1 MMKFLTLPPSRQRLF
16 SSAKSR
22 DDDLDKGVHPIKPSS
37 ASRHPLLRRHRSRWQ
52 RHVPYFLTSRKWT
65 SSSSSSHAPDPVTSS
80 SASSSSAAEY
90 SYHDS
95 SSISNTSVA
104 LGCNP
109 SIIHEVR
116 SVPSMGESVLGV
128 YLETSPSGDDTP
140 VPSANRDAAQNP
152 EGEGIKPFNRFTSCL
167 RLPDWVRKWTTT
179 PVPSF
184 SHRRSQRQRRRLG
197 RPDRFRQWR
206 YGGGI
211 PRQPLASS
219 SDGSSMDD
227 DNDVDSLQ
235 ASAHFSISCVSN
247 SRSTNAMERLAWD
260 SHDDDDDEED
270 EDEFY
275 EARHEEA
282 SPILTDTMRSSSSST
297 ASSSYGSPP
306 GRRPFMTLDSYLSRH
321 NPQIMKSKASKVTKT
336 TAASTSAATPS
347 TGGNGG
353 AAKVVDIA
361 HVDTSDNQSV
371 HSEMCMAVSFDH
383 DYAQLVLTAT
393 AQDDDD
399 DEDDD
404 DELSTFAGDDLLG
417 IAHSHPAAA
426 SGNRC
431 PSPPPSFVRGESQ
444 APPPRYSM
452 RQNPPHAHTGAN
464 PRPLSV
470 RPRNPWR
477 DMVVEEDEDGD
488 AGSFRGVEEW
498 SVAAASVLIET
509 TFTDWG
515 ASHDDDDA
523 DEDED
528 DDASNSKHGGGAVLA
543 ASSSVKVRHTKLG
556 AGSLPPR
563 PPGAAQRP
571 LARMPLDSAPGS
583 PSDRGEDNE
592 EDGESFRSD
601 ESECPFD
608 ERAFKA
614 PHLRSAQPGRRS
626 QFASAPRSGSKRA
639 VPLVEV

>member
-1 MMKFLTLPPSRQRLF
+1 MMKFFALPPSRQRLF
-16 SSAKSR
+16 SSAKSL
-22 DDDLDKGVHPIKPSS
+22 DDDLDKGTTHPIKPSS
-37 ASRHPLLRRHRSRWQ
+37 ASRHPLLRRHGSRWQ

-104 LGCNP
+104 LGNSL
-109 SIIHEVR
+109 SILHEVR

-128 YLETSPSGDDTP
+128 YLETSPSGVTL
-140 VPSANRDAAQNP
+140 VPSANRDDVAQNR
-152 EGEGIKPFNRFTSCL
+152 EGEGIKPLNRIKSCL
-167 RLPDWVRKWTTT
+167 RLPDWVRKWTAP

-184 SHRRSQRQRRRLG
+184 SHRRSQRQRRRLR

-219 SDGSSMDD
+219 SEGSNMVDE
-227 DNDVDSLQ
+227 NDVDSLQ

-247 SRSTNAMERLAWD
+247 SRNSNAMDRLAWD
-260 SHDDDDDEED
+260 SHDDEDEED

-275 EARHEEA
+275 EARNEEA
-282 SPILTDTMRSSSSST
+282 SPILTDTMRSSSSSST
-297 ASSSYGSPP
+297 ASSSYASPP

-321 NPQIMKSKASKVTKT
+321 NPHVMKSKASKVTKT

-347 TGGNGG
+347 TGVMGG

-399 DEDDD
+399 EED

-426 SGNRC
+426 ASSARC

-515 ASHDDDDA
+515 ASHDDDED
-523 DEDED
+523 DED
-528 DDASNSKHGGGAVLA
+528 DDASNSKQGGGAVLA
-543 ASSSVKVRHTKLG
+543 VASLVKVRHTPLG
-556 AGSLPPR
+556 TGSLPPR
-563 PPGAAQRP
+563 PPGAGQRP
-571 LARMPLDSAPGS
+571 LASMPLDSDPGS

>member
-1 MMKFLTLPPSRQRLF
+1 MMKLFTLPPSRQRLV
-16 SSAKSR
+16 SSAKSL
-22 DDDLDKGVHPIKPSS
+22 DDDLGKGGTHPIKPSLD
-37 ASRHPLLRRHRSRWQ
+37 SRNPLLFRRHFWQ
-52 RHVPYFLTSRKWT
+52 RHVPFKLPNHKWT
-65 SSSSSSHAPDPVTSS
+65 SSSMSSHAPDPVTSS
-80 SASSSSAAEY
+80 SASSSSVAEY

-95 SSISNTSVA
+95 SSISNASLA
-104 LGCNP
+104 LGYNP
-109 SIIHEVR
+109 SIVHEVR

-128 YLETSPSGDDTP
+128 YLETSPSGDTL
-140 VPSANRDAAQNP
+140 VPSANRDDAAQNRK
-152 EGEGIKPFNRFTSCL
+152 GEGIKPSTRFKSCL
-167 RLPDWVRKWTTT
+167 RVPDWVRKWTA
-179 PVPSF
+179 PSGP
-184 SHRRSQRQRRRLG
+184 SPRPRRTRHGRLLR

-219 SDGSSMDD
+219 SDGSNMDDEND

-247 SRSTNAMERLAWD
+247 SRNSNAMDRLAWN
-260 SHDDDDDEED
+260 SHDDEDEED

-282 SPILTDTMRSSSSST
+282 SPILTDTMRSSSSSST
-297 ASSSYGSPP
+297 ASPP

-321 NPQIMKSKASKVTKT
+321 NPQVMKSKASKVTKT

-347 TGGNGG
+347 TGVMGG
-353 AAKVVDIA
+353 GAKVVDIA
-361 HVDTSDNQSV
+361 HVDTCDNQSV

-393 AQDDDD
+393 AQDDDSED
-399 DEDDD
+399 DDD

-417 IAHSHPAAA
+417 IAHSHPAAGA
-426 SGNRC
+426 SGARC

-452 RQNPPHAHTGAN
+452 RQNLPHTGAN

-477 DMVVEEDEDGD
+477 DMVVEEGEDDD

-515 ASHDDDDA
+515 ASHDDDD
-523 DEDED
+523 EDED
-528 DDASNSKHGGGAVLA
+528 ADASNSKHGGGAVLA
-543 ASSSVKVRHTKLG
+543 AASLVKVRHTPLG

-571 LARMPLDSAPGS
+571 LTSMPLDGDPGS
-583 PSDRGEDNE
+583 PSDRGEEE
-592 EDGESFRSD
+592 EDEESFRSD